1 VGAEAAGWSVTGAEA
16 AGGVR
21 RGIGFVILTYRT
33 YLVENVKTFHVMFQ
47 SYHIEARKVNVD
59 ASESAVPLRA
69 LREIDLLCAGKQFT
83 LKFGIWK
90 GLGLAARYVVNR
102 AAANPC
108 NSK

>member
-1 VGAEAAGWSVTGAEA
+1 MITHMVHK
-16 AGGVR
+16 
-21 RGIGFVILTYRT
+21 
-33 YLVENVKTFHVMFQ
+33 VKKLHLMFQ
-47 SYHIEARKVNVD
+47 SCHIEARKVNVD

-90 GLGLAARYVVNR
+90 GFGIAARYAVNR